1 MQLGTRYEYIANYL
15 KIIISLMSKFKNSDL
30 ISSISKTIKNP
41 TVGLPDEIFYF
52 VSSITPLVCVDLLI
66 KEEKGILLTWRQD
79 EFYGPGWHLPGGVMR
94 FKEKAHLRIIKTA
107 KKELGVPV
115 KIITKKPINIAEQI
129 NSKRDI
135 RGHFIALLYRC
146 DLSSELP
153 LEKKFSIKKKDN
165 GTWKWHKRFPKNMI
179 KQHYIY
185 KDFF

>member
-1 MQLGTRYEYIANYL
+1 
-15 KIIISLMSKFKNSDL
+15 MSKFKNSDL

-66 KEEKGILLTWRQD
+66 KKEKGILLTWRQD

-185 KDFF
+185 KDFFKNL

>member
-1 MQLGTRYEYIANYL
+1 
-15 KIIISLMSKFKNSDL
+15 MSKFKNSDL

-107 KKELGVPV
+107 KKELG
-115 KIITKKPINIAEQI
+115 
-129 NSKRDI
+129 
-135 RGHFIALLYRC
+135 FLLR
-146 DLSSELP
+146 LSQ
-153 LEKKFSIKKKDN
+153 
-165 GTWKWHKRFPKNMI
+165 KNP
-179 KQHYIY
+179 
-185 KDFF
+185 